1 MDDVLFQFL
10 IISPVVLVGP
20 AFLSGFLLG
29 KYYIKNIVD
38 LEADKERPEWIEEAV
53 KAYRTSP
60 KRPLRA
66 EEIEEIDW
74 EKREDMSS
82 QSNE

>member
-1 MDDVLFQFL
+1 MDDILLQFL

-29 KYYIKNIVD
+29 KYYIKSMVD
-38 LEADKERPEWIEEAV
+38 LEADKERPEWIKEAIE
-53 KAYRTSP
+53 AYRMSP

-74 EKREDMSS
+74 EKRENASEQPD
-82 QSNE
+82 E